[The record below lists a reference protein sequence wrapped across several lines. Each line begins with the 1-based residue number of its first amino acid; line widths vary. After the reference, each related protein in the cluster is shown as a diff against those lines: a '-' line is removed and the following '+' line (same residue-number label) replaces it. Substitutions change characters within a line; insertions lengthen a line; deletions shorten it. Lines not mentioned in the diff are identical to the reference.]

1 MHRADASPRSSCGCA
16 TPSRRTATWRWTRGR
31 SGRCASGAPAC
42 CPSESWGWPA
52 RFSAGDAVTISSAEG
67 GGRAIGK
74 GIVNYSAGE
83 LRQVKGMKSAAVLE
97 LLPRA
102 ADEAI
107 HRDYLVLE

>member
-1 MHRADASPRSSCGCA
+1 M
-16 TPSRRTATWRWTRGR
+16 
-31 SGRCASGAPAC
+31 
-42 CPSESWGWPA
+42 
-52 RFSAGDAVTISSAEG
+52 
-67 GGRAIGK
+67 
-74 GIVNYSAGE
+74 NYSAGE